1 MYMNP
6 LTTTQRLEQAG
17 FDRKQAEAIAV
28 GYDSLDEKMDSI
40 IVLLQGVVQSISE
53 VKSELAEVKAD
64 VATLKADVATLKAE
78 MAEVKSEL
86 SEVKK
91 GLAETNQRLTD
102 FQLATERRFSE
113 IVKNI
118 ADSKVFMIM
127 WMVGIM
133 IVVGGGMYAA
143 MRDLFTT
150 ILSLG

>member
-40 IVLLQGVVQSISE
+40 IVLLQGVVQSMSE
-53 VKSELAEVKAD
+53 IKSELAEV
-64 VATLKADVATLKAE
+64 KADVATLKAE

-102 FQLATERRFSE
+102 FQLSTERRFSE

-150 ILSLG
+150 ILTLG